1 MARRFSF
8 AMPGRFGPGDAWF
21 RIGTVDVTS
30 TLLVILLS
38 VTSMVVY
45 AIDKVFLANLVL
57 FPAAVRDGELWR
69 VVTWPLY
76 NEPDIWTALTLY
88 IFWIFGSEVERLLG
102 RNRFMSLLLGI
113 TLVSGLVATGL
124 DLVAFGIRPV
134 ELTIFVIFAIEF
146 PHARFLF
153 GISARALAAVIVALD
168 VLAYVGDRNDDALW
182 FLVVTLLTGILLMR
196 AFGFANDLPWI
207 PRIPLPG
214 QRRTARPKRS
224 APPKAS
230 RKAAKGRKGTPHLTV
245 APPPPPASS
254 LPDDI
259 DRLLDKIAAE
269 GIGSLTPEERAR
281 LDQASRRMRDE
292 RG

>member
-8 AMPGRFGPGDAWF
+8 AMPGRFGPGDSWF

-38 VTSMVVY
+38 AASMVVY

-57 FPAAVRDGELWR
+57 FPDLVRNGEVWR

-88 IFWIFGSEVERLLG
+88 IFWILGSEVERLLG

-113 TLVSGLVATGL
+113 TLISGLVATGL
-124 DLVAFGIRPV
+124 NLTAFGIRPV
-134 ELTIFVIFAIEF
+134 ELTIFVLFAIEF
-146 PHARFLF
+146 PHARFFF
-153 GISARALAAVIVALD
+153 GIPARALAAVIVALD
-168 VLAYVGDRNDDALW
+168 VLAYTGDRNYDALW
-182 FLVVTLLTGILLMR
+182 FTFVILLAGVVLMR

-214 QRRTARPKRS
+214 QRRAAKPKRS

-230 RKAAKGRKGTPHLTV
+230 RKQAKGRKGTPHLTV
-245 APPPPPASS
+245 APPPTPASS

>member
-45 AIDKVFLANLVL
+45 AIDKVFLANLAL
-57 FPAAVRDGELWR
+57 LPAEVRNGEVWR

-88 IFWIFGSEVERLLG
+88 IFWILGSEVERLLG
-102 RNRFMSLLLGI
+102 RNRFMSLLIGI
-113 TLVSGLVATGL
+113 TLISGLVATGL

-134 ELTIFVIFAIEF
+134 ELTVFVIFAIEF
-146 PHARFLF
+146 PHARFFF
-153 GISARALAAVIVALD
+153 GIPARVLAAVIVALD
-168 VLAYVGDRNDDALW
+168 VLAYTGDRNYDSLW
-182 FLVVTLLTGILLMR
+182 FTFVILLAGIVLMR

-214 QRRTARPKRS
+214 QRRTSKPKRS

-230 RKAAKGRKGTPHLTV
+230 RKSSKGRKGAPHLTV
-245 APPPPPASS
+245 APPPTPASS